1 MASKAFPS
9 VKVKVT
15 ASLDAGLIKAIDEFL
30 KESKTRSRSQLIEEA
45 LFIWYKEQKKQELER
60 QIEEYY
66 ISLSDEEQEQ
76 DRQWNEIAARSA
88 HHMWEE

>member
-45 LFIWYKEQKKQELER
+45 LFIWYKEQKKQELELPENFS
-60 QIEEYY
+60 IEVGGEVEDIEQSYREYFLGLFLPSY
-66 ISLSDEEQEQ
+66 
-76 DRQWNEIAARSA
+76 
-88 HHMWEE
+88 